1 MKRLVL
7 LLFLLAASPAL
18 FGQGYDVPEVT
29 ISTEKANIAGKRYY
43 LHKVLPKQTVFSI
56 CKAYGV
62 TEEALSAANPDLKKE
77 GLKAGAI
84 LFVPMTDE
92 AMKAEAAAQAEASRQ
107 TSDVKQDVKQEDVK
121 EAPDEGETVE
131 ENEDGPQIER
141 VIEHQV
147 RWFESVGSI
156 ARKYKI
162 SVAEL
167 LAYNGLTE
175 SDSVRGKTLLIPVM
189 KREASAESAEEEK
202 PQEVREPEET
212 TVDQPEEPMPP
223 VRKVRWYT
231 ADEPINIALILPFNA
246 TGNASASFLNFY
258 SGALMAV
265 QEQKEKG
272 AHVILNVYDLAQGTN
287 AILDDPKFLKS
298 DLIVGPVEASTLAPF
313 LDFSDQHGVILVSPL
328 DHKVDSLVD
337 THPFLFQAPA
347 SANTQLNNLIGSL
360 HGRYAGPVILVTST
374 ATGEEALVSR
384 IEEALHENGISY
396 RKTHLPELASQVST
410 GSHIDPARVII
421 GSENRAFTAEVISAL
436 NTLSKK
442 NVPMQVWCTNR
453 VRNYETSDPD
463 ALFNLSVHTS
473 VPYFV
478 DYSNPDDQRFVR
490 QYRAL
495 YHAEPE
501 DFAFQG
507 HDVMAYFISR
517 MMQQGSAFSEHAD
530 LYPMQLL
537 HCNFHFVRGD
547 DEKSGWRN
555 RATRNL
561 VYDKE
566 DFSIVISK

>member
-1 MKRLVL
+1 MKRLAL

-18 FGQGYDVPEVT
+18 FAQGYDVPEVVL
-29 ISTEKANIAGKRYY
+29 STEKANIAGKLYY

-62 TEEALSAANPDLKKE
+62 TEEALNAANPDLKD

-84 LFVPMTDE
+84 LFVPVSE
-92 AMKAEAAAQAEASRQ
+92 EAAQAEAAAKPAAEKVTNDQ
-107 TSDVKQDVKQEDVK
+107 
-121 EAPDEGETVE
+121 PDAGTPDDEPALDPDG
-131 ENEDGPQIER
+131 GPQVER
-141 VIEHQV
+141 VIEHPV
-147 RWFESVGSI
+147 RWYESVASI

-167 LAYNGLTE
+167 LAYNGLTS
-175 SDSVRGKTLLIPVM
+175 SDSVRGKTLLIPVYSSD
-189 KREASAESAEEEK
+189 KKTAAQQEEEEEEEASPKNDEN
-202 PQEVREPEET
+202 
-212 TVDQPEEPMPP
+212 QPEEPMTP
-223 VRKVRWYT
+223 VRKVRWYS
-231 ADEPINIALILPFNA
+231 ADEPIHIALVLPFNA
-246 TGNASASFLNFY
+246 SANPSASFLNFY

-272 AHVILNVYDLAQGTN
+272 AHVILNVYDLAHGSE
-287 AILDDPKFLKS
+287 AILADPRFQES
-298 DLIVGPVEASTLAPF
+298 DLVIGPVEASTLDPF
-313 LDFSDQHGVILVSPL
+313 LSFSDQKGVMLVSPL

-347 SANTQLNNLIGSL
+347 SSRIQLENLIASL
-360 HGRYAGPVILVTST
+360 KGRNAGPVILVTST
-374 ATGEEALVSR
+374 ATGEENLIAR
-384 IEEALHENGISY
+384 MEEELHANGISY
-396 RKTHLPELASQVST
+396 RKTHLSELAQQVNT
-410 GSHIDPARVII
+410 GSHVDPARVVI
-421 GSENRAFTAEVISAL
+421 GSENRNFSAEVISVL
-436 NTLSKK
+436 NTLAKK

-478 DYSNPDDQRFVR
+478 DYSNPDDQSFVR
-490 QYRAL
+490 RYRAL

-507 HDVMAYFISR
+507 HDVVAYFVSR
-517 MMQQGSAFSEHAD
+517 LMQQGSAFIDHAD

-537 HCNFHFVRGD
+537 HCNFHFLRD
-547 DEKSGWRN
+547 QEKSGWRN
-555 RATRNL
+555 HATRNL
-561 VYDKE
+561 LYDKE